1 MSSPTLYAPPS
12 VGLCSWEV
20 ECACVREYD
29 EESFSGGRKDEG
41 VYPLSLRGGY
51 EGGEVLG
58 EAWKAVPLNAAMSCL
73 GRDHANC
80 RYSVAVRDRGAKR
93 EWNCM
98 QLPHQFWCG
107 DILGGCHVKDSI

>member
-41 VYPLSLRGGY
+41 VYSLSLRDGY

-58 EAWKAVPLNAAMSCL
+58 EAWKAVPPNAAMSCI
-73 GRDHANC
+73 GRDFADY
-80 RYSVAVRDRGAKR
+80 RGGVAVRDRGAKL